1 MRTRPGA
8 AAFVTAQLKL
18 SGLTALALCSA
29 LSTANM
35 GALAQTPAAPPPAVL
50 VQPAALQEMTS
61 QRDFLGR
68 VHASDKVD
76 LRARVEGF
84 LEKRL
89 FTEGG
94 FVKEGELLFQI
105 DKAPF
110 QAEVEQRE
118 ADLAAAEAVLK
129 NAEVQ
134 LARAEELVGK
144 QAVAQTTL
152 DQRTADEGK
161 AKAEVMKAQAALCR
175 SKINVSWTD
184 VTAPFGG
191 RIGQSQY
198 SIGDVVGPSTPS
210 LATLVRTDPVNVTF
224 PVTQRE
230 FLRARGARALEQYK
244 VRLILADKSL
254 YAETGV
260 LELVDVQANEGTDS
274 VTLRARVPNP
284 NGVLISGMSV
294 SVRLEFGEAQKTLVI
309 PFTAVAIDQQGPF
322 VLTVGDDN
330 RVARRNLKIGSQTG
344 GLVVVQDG
352 LKAGDRVIVE
362 GQQRARPGS
371 VVAPTLWS
379 ANAKP

>member
-1 MRTRPGA
+1 
-8 AAFVTAQLKL
+8 
-18 SGLTALALCSA
+18 
-29 LSTANM
+29 
-35 GALAQTPAAPPPAVL
+35 
-50 VQPAALQEMTS
+50 MTS

-161 AKAEVMKAQAALCR
+161 AKAEVMKAQAALRR

-254 YAETGV
+254 YAEPGV

-294 SVRLEFGEAQKTLVI
+294 SVRLEFGEAQMTLVI

>member
-1 MRTRPGA
+1 MRQDSDPRSTRRAMARKPGA
-8 AAFVTAQLKL
+8 LLLAACAAAWGAALPAQ
-18 SGLTALALCSA
+18 
-29 LSTANM
+29 
-35 GALAQTPAAPPPAVL
+35 AQTAAAPPPAVL
-50 VQPAALQEMTS
+50 VQPAEMKEMTA

-68 VHASDKVD
+68 VHAADKVE

-110 QAEVEQRE
+110 RAEVEQRE
-118 ADLAAAEAVLK
+118 ADLAAAQAVLK

-134 LARAEELVGK
+134 LARAEELIGK

-161 AKAEVMKAQAALCR
+161 AKAEVMKAQAALRR
-175 SKINVSWTD
+175 SKINMSWTD
-184 VTAPFGG
+184 VSAPFAG
-191 RIGQSQY
+191 RIGPSQF

-210 LATLVRTDPVNVTF
+210 LATLVRTDPMNVTF

-230 FLRARGARALEQYK
+230 YLRARGGRSMDHYK

-254 YAETGV
+254 YAEPGV

-284 NGVLISGMSV
+284 TGILIAGMSV
-294 SVRLEFGEAQKTLVI
+294 SVRLEFGEPEKTLVI

-344 GLVVVQDG
+344 GLVVVQGG
-352 LKAGDRVIVE
+352 LNPGDRVIVE
-362 GQQRARPGS
+362 GQQRARPGG

-379 ANAKP
+379 ANTP

>member
-1 MRTRPGA
+1 MMRTRPGA
-8 AAFVTAQLKL
+8 AAFVTAQLTL

-144 QAVAQTTL
+144 QAVAH
-152 DQRTADEGK
+152 
-161 AKAEVMKAQAALCR
+161 C
-175 SKINVSWTD
+175 
-184 VTAPFGG
+184 
-191 RIGQSQY
+191 
-198 SIGDVVGPSTPS
+198 TPS
-210 LATLVRTDPVNVTF
+210 
-224 PVTQRE
+224 
-230 FLRARGARALEQYK
+230 
-244 VRLILADKSL
+244 I
-254 YAETGV
+254 
-260 LELVDVQANEGTDS
+260 
-274 VTLRARVPNP
+274 
-284 NGVLISGMSV
+284 
-294 SVRLEFGEAQKTLVI
+294 KTL
-309 PFTAVAIDQQGPF
+309 
-322 VLTVGDDN
+322 
-330 RVARRNLKIGSQTG
+330 
-344 GLVVVQDG
+344 
-352 LKAGDRVIVE
+352 
-362 GQQRARPGS
+362 
-371 VVAPTLWS
+371 
-379 ANAKP
+379 